1 MKKMLAIVVL
11 VVWTLSAAS
20 LVLAASTG
28 YEGQP
33 GNQSSGGGATG
44 NPPQGNPGSNGGSGN
59 TGYEGQPGNQS
70 SGGK

>member
-20 LVLAASTG
+20 IVLAASTG

-33 GNQSSGGGATG
+33 GNQSGNTGATG
-44 NPPQGNPGSNGGSGN
+44 NPPSGSTGGSGN

>member
-1 MKKMLAIVVL
+1 MKKLLAAVVL
-11 VVWTLSAAS
+11 VAMTVSAAS

-33 GNQSSGGGATG
+33 GNQSGNTGATG
-44 NPPQGNPGSNGGSGN
+44 NPPKGNPGGGS

-70 SGGK
+70 NGGK